1 MKETNL
7 NIFYHLGSCLSYM
20 MENVS
25 IGMGLQDLY
34 MNLIMPQDWL
44 KAFLKETE
52 DFTDALKDTRTSAA
66 SLLDTVQ
73 TLLEEIPGDWE
84 GKMTQPQMLALSG
97 WKDDFDRNF
106 EREHRNLDVFTVT
119 PKGIYSTR
127 QLIEKP

>member
-7 NIFYHLGSCLSYM
+7 NIFYHLGSALSHM

-25 IGMGLQDLY
+25 INMSVQYLY
-34 MNLIMPQDWL
+34 MQLIMPQEWL

-52 DFTDALKDTRTSAA
+52 EFTDALKDTRASA
-66 SLLDTVQ
+66 SSMLDAVQ

-84 GKMTQPQMLALSG
+84 GKMTQPQMLALHG
-97 WKDDFDRNF
+97 WKDNFERNL

-119 PKGIYSTR
+119 PNITV
-127 QLIEKP
+127 L